1 MKKHSLL
8 SIIFSIFFFAFCHA
22 QELKPDTLVKDLDA
36 DQHPDSIFFDK
47 KSSRIMCKLSGQG
60 FQEINSKEIENVEL
74 VMSGIRL
81 QENGFE
87 FFNNWMRAGYTC
99 YFVYDK
105 ARKKIRLAAMSRY
118 EFGNAA
124 NDGSGNS
131 NINLINNQ
139 YTGNWN
145 YYDEEK
151 EKLLKMPVIKKM
163 LKLPVTFL
171 EDFSDQQVEQYM
183 FKCSDL
189 YETLKTKMRK
199 SGS

>member
-1 MKKHSLL
+1 
-8 SIIFSIFFFAFCHA
+8 
-22 QELKPDTLVKDLDA
+22 
-36 DQHPDSIFFDK
+36 
-47 KSSRIMCKLSGQG
+47 MCKLSGQG